1 MDIKFFEFSHNEKY
15 LAIKSGDY
23 KDFYL
28 CKFENDMETDIFI
41 EREIGQH
48 CLE

>member
-1 MDIKFFEFSHNEKY
+1 MIFDFSHNEKY

-23 KDFYL
+23 FYF